1 MKKLEEMYFAV
12 FFGRTRFSVF
22 VILEDKSHPVICS
35 GSVSAERKVFFLFF
49 SFFFIGHFLSSLRDE
64 GGSSIFPSYEINMSY
79 MAGDGVASYACSWL
93 WYSLIVYF
101 FPISS

>member
-1 MKKLEEMYFAV
+1 MKKLQEMYFAV

-79 MAGDGVASYACSWL
+79 MVGDGVAS
-93 WYSLIVYF
+93 
-101 FPISS
+101 

>member
-22 VILEDKSHPVICS
+22 VILEDKSHPVTCS

-79 MAGDGVASYACSWL
+79 MAGDGVAS
-93 WYSLIVYF
+93 
-101 FPISS
+101 